1 MQHHTWSSSNLH
13 TMYFMLALS
22 MLLLI
27 EYMGNIKTC
36 RTDMSNRQ

>member
-1 MQHHTWSSSNLH
+1 
-13 TMYFMLALS
+13 

>member
-1 MQHHTWSSSNLH
+1 
-13 TMYFMLALS
+13 

-36 RTDMSNRQ
+36 RTDDMSNRQ